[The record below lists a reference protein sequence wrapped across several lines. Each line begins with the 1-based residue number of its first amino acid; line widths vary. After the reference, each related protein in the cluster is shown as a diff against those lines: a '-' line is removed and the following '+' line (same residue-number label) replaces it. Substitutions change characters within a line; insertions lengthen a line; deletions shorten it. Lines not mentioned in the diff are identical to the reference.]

1 MIDVIVIGGG
11 PAGLSAA
18 NTCARNGLQV
28 LVLDEF
34 MKPGGRL
41 LGQLHEE
48 PDGEWWNG
56 IKEASVLASNA
67 DNLGVDVKLGVS
79 VHNLQS
85 DKGNWIVF
93 TNKGKFRSTNL
104 LLATGAAETPLPL
117 PGWTLPGVMS
127 IGAAQV
133 MTNVH
138 RVKVGEK
145 GVIVGMNILS
155 FAIMR
160 ELRLAGIQVDQ
171 VLLPPRNELSTE
183 SSNPLKIIDD
193 LSEAAHLAP
202 GFIMKW
208 GAKLMRV
215 KALRKIGLS
224 FYPSNG
230 FKIWD
235 VPIQLKQAVVEI
247 LGDKKVEGVKVV
259 KLNTKGDPIPGAEK
273 IVEADF
279 VCIAGGLYPLVEL
292 AAISGCP
299 FHYIPELGGHIP
311 LHNERM
317 ETPVDGL
324 YVSGNITGIESAKIA
339 MAQGVVAGLSIS
351 QKVTK
356 RIKLEEMTKAIEHV
370 HDVRAKSIIQFHPDI
385 QKGRKKIEKLWNHY
399 YQEKKQTK
407 IPSIENSI

>member
-1 MIDVIVIGGG
+1 MIDVIIIGGG
-11 PAGLSAA
+11 PAGLTAA
-18 NTCARNGLQV
+18 NTCAGNRLQV

-56 IKEASVLASNA
+56 MKEASVLASNA
-67 DNLGVDVKLGVS
+67 HNLGVDVKLGVS
-79 VHNLQS
+79 VHNLQYN
-85 DKGNWIVF
+85 KGNWDVF
-93 TNKGKFRSTNL
+93 TNKGKFRSANI

-117 PGWTLPGVMS
+117 PGWTLPGVIS

-145 GVIVGMNILS
+145 GIIVGMNILS

-160 ELRLAGIQVDQ
+160 ELRLAGIQVDR
-171 VLLPPRNELSTE
+171 VLLPPYNELSAD
-183 SSNPLKIIDD
+183 SSNPIKVIDD

-202 GFIMKW
+202 GFIMKC
-208 GAKLMRV
+208 GAKLMRM
-215 KALRKIGLS
+215 KTLRKIGLN
-224 FYPSNG
+224 FYPSSG
-230 FKIWD
+230 LKIWG

-247 LGDKKVEGVKVV
+247 IGHKKVEGVKVV
-259 KLNTKGDPIPGAEK
+259 KLNVNGDPVPGTER

-317 ETPVDGL
+317 ETPVEGL
-324 YVSGNITGIESAKIA
+324 YVAGNITGIESAKIA
-339 MAQGVVAGLSIS
+339 IAQGVVAGLSIS
-351 QKVTK
+351 QKVTGK
-356 RIKLEEMTKAIEHV
+356 IKLEELTKAIEHV
-370 HDVRAKSIIQFHPDI
+370 QYVREKSIIQFHPDI
-385 QKGRKKIEKLWNHY
+385 QNGRKKIERLWNHY
-399 YQEKKQTK
+399 YQEKIQNT
-407 IPSIENSI
+407 ISV

>member
-1 MIDVIVIGGG
+1 MIDVIIIGGG
-11 PAGLSAA
+11 PAGLTAA
-18 NTCARNGLQV
+18 NTCARNRLQV

-56 IKEASVLASNA
+56 MKEASVLASNA
-67 DNLGVDVKLGVS
+67 HNLGVDVQTGVS
-79 VHNLQS
+79 VHNLQYN
-85 DKGNWIVF
+85 KGYWDVF
-93 TNKGKFRSTNL
+93 TNKGKFRSANI

-145 GVIVGMNILS
+145 GIIVGMNILS

-160 ELRLAGIQVDQ
+160 ELQLAGIQVDR
-171 VLLPPRNELSTE
+171 VLLPPYNALSAD
-183 SSNPLKIIDD
+183 SSNPIKIIGD

-208 GAKLMRV
+208 GAKLMHM
-215 KALRKIGLS
+215 KALRKIGLN
-224 FYPSNG
+224 FYPSSG
-230 FKIWD
+230 LKIWG
-235 VPIQLKQAVVEI
+235 VPIQLKQAAVEI
-247 LGDKKVEGVKVV
+247 VGDKKVEGVKVV
-259 KLNTKGDPIPGAEK
+259 KLTVNGDPVPGTER

-317 ETPVDGL
+317 ETPVEGL
-324 YVSGNITGIESAKIA
+324 YVAGNITGIESAKIA
-339 MAQGVVAGLSIS
+339 LAQGVVAGLSIS
-351 QKVTK
+351 QKVTGK
-356 RIKLEEMTKAIEHV
+356 IKLEELTNAIDHV
-370 HDVRAKSIIQFHPDI
+370 QYVREKSIIQFHPDI
-385 QKGRKKIEKLWNHY
+385 QKGRKKIERLWNHY
-399 YQEKKQTK
+399 YQEKIQNT
-407 IPSIENSI
+407 ISV

>member
-1 MIDVIVIGGG
+1 MIDVIIIGGG
-11 PAGLSAA
+11 PAGLTAA
-18 NTCARNGLQV
+18 NTCARNRLQV

-48 PDGEWWNG
+48 ADGEWWNG
-56 IKEASVLASNA
+56 MKEASILDSNA
-67 DNLGVDVKLGVS
+67 HNLGVDVKLGVS
-79 VHNLQS
+79 VHNLKYN
-85 DKGNWIVF
+85 KGKWDVF
-93 TNKGKFRSTNL
+93 TNKGKFCSANI

-145 GVIVGMNILS
+145 GIIVGMNILS

-160 ELRLAGIQVDQ
+160 ELHLAGIQVDR
-171 VLLPPRNELSTE
+171 VLLPPHNALSAD
-183 SSNPLKIIDD
+183 SSNPIKIIDD

-208 GAKLMRV
+208 GAKLMRL
-215 KALRKIGLS
+215 KALRKIGLN
-224 FYPSNG
+224 FYPSRG
-230 FKIWD
+230 LKIWG

-247 LGDKKVEGVKVV
+247 VGDKEVKGVKVV
-259 KLNTKGDPIPGAEK
+259 ELNVDGEPVPGTER

-317 ETPVDGL
+317 ETPVEGL
-324 YVSGNITGIESAKIA
+324 YVAGNITGIESAKIA

-351 QKVTK
+351 QKVTE
-356 RIKLEEMTKAIEHV
+356 RINLEEMTKAVEHV
-370 HDVRAKSIIQFHPDI
+370 HEIREKSIIQFHPDI
-385 QKGRKKIEKLWNHY
+385 QNGRKKIERLWNHHH
-399 YQEKKQTK
+399 QEKIQRD
-407 IPSIENSI
+407 ENYV